1 MRDKKSY
8 LLYPNC
14 SYCVYYMIQYKVIS
28 KKYKKEAVFLG
39 KVLEYSFSSVI
50 NSPVTICSRTS
61 GSTFR
66 LSPHCHSACLS
77 LVISTERSERRN
89 LKDRHV

>member
-14 SYCVYYMIQYKVIS
+14 GYCVYYMIQYKVIS

-39 KVLEYSFSSVI
+39 KVLEYSLLVAFFLNYFVFSS
-50 NSPVTICSRTS
+50 
-61 GSTFR
+61 F
-66 LSPHCHSACLS
+66 
-77 LVISTERSERRN
+77 EKN
-89 LKDRHV
+89 LY

>member
-14 SYCVYYMIQYKVIS
+14 GYCVYYMIQYKVIS

-39 KVLEYSFSSVI
+39 KVLEYSLLSMKRYHSVEEWGA
-50 NSPVTICSRTS
+50 VTLRK
-61 GSTFR
+61 
-66 LSPHCHSACLS
+66 A
-77 LVISTERSERRN
+77 
-89 LKDRHV
+89 K

>member
-14 SYCVYYMIQYKVIS
+14 GYCVYYMIQYKVIS

-39 KVLEYSFSSVI
+39 KVLEYSPFIYTDIDFSDYF
-50 NSPVTICSRTS
+50 T
-61 GSTFR
+61 
-66 LSPHCHSACLS
+66 L
-77 LVISTERSERRN
+77 N
-89 LKDRHV
+89 L

>member
-14 SYCVYYMIQYKVIS
+14 GYCVYYMIQYKVIS

-39 KVLEYSFSSVI
+39 KVLEYSLLFCLFYL
-50 NSPVTICSRTS
+50 TI
-61 GSTFR
+61 
-66 LSPHCHSACLS
+66 S
-77 LVISTERSERRN
+77 LRV
-89 LKDRHV
+89 

>member
-14 SYCVYYMIQYKVIS
+14 GYCVYYMIQYKVIS

-39 KVLEYSFSSVI
+39 KVLEYSPIHVVCYSTYVIHPNGSSI
-50 NSPVTICSRTS
+50 SPFWMLTI
-61 GSTFR
+61 
-66 LSPHCHSACLS
+66 
-77 LVISTERSERRN
+77 
-89 LKDRHV
+89 

>member
-14 SYCVYYMIQYKVIS
+14 GYCVYYMIQYKVIS

-39 KVLEYSFSSVI
+39 KVLEYAANTTVFSGKHFILKRLILLKNALPSDGPDLSFLGAGRVA
-50 NSPVTICSRTS
+50 TKK
-61 GSTFR
+61 G
-66 LSPHCHSACLS
+66 
-77 LVISTERSERRN
+77 RS
-89 LKDRHV
+89 

>member
-14 SYCVYYMIQYKVIS
+14 GYCVYYMIQYKVIS

-39 KVLEYSFSSVI
+39 KVLEYSLF
-50 NSPVTICSRTS
+50 
-61 GSTFR
+61 FF
-66 LSPHCHSACLS
+66 A
-77 LVISTERSERRN
+77 ISMTLQVSEPFQ
-89 LKDRHV
+89 

>member
-14 SYCVYYMIQYKVIS
+14 GYCVYYMIQYKVIS

-39 KVLEYSFSSVI
+39 KVLEYTLFHFIST
-50 NSPVTICSRTS
+50 PVT
-61 GSTFR
+61 
-66 LSPHCHSACLS
+66 P
-77 LVISTERSERRN
+77 
-89 LKDRHV
+89 

>member
-14 SYCVYYMIQYKVIS
+14 GYCVYYMIQYKVIS

-39 KVLEYSFSSVI
+39 KVLEYSLFSIRSR
-50 NSPVTICSRTS
+50 SSCRRCCMIC
-61 GSTFR
+61 
-66 LSPHCHSACLS
+66 P
-77 LVISTERSERRN
+77 
-89 LKDRHV
+89 

>member
-14 SYCVYYMIQYKVIS
+14 GYCVYYMIQYKVIS

-39 KVLEYSFSSVI
+39 KVLEYAAKAGNSFWTFGHHQRD
-50 NSPVTICSRTS
+50 SP
-61 GSTFR
+61 
-66 LSPHCHSACLS
+66 S
-77 LVISTERSERRN
+77 LAY
-89 LKDRHV
+89 

>member
-14 SYCVYYMIQYKVIS
+14 CYCVYYMIQYKVIS

-39 KVLEYSFSSVI
+39 KVLEYTLFQ
-50 NSPVTICSRTS
+50 
-61 GSTFR
+61 
-66 LSPHCHSACLS
+66 
-77 LVISTERSERRN
+77 ISIDLYLTPTR
-89 LKDRHV
+89 